1 MMMQQ
6 NKTKSALYTAGC
18 VFGTSVILPYLSIL
32 DSSYQIPWI
41 RIGNA
46 SVSLSMLLFLLEMI
60 VVIIPIRTLCK
71 KMMEQECGMQILYWL
86 AGFWIFGLTILDG
99 ALLMAGGVNVI
110 LLGILTLSALLLAG
124 GSLVILWRLLQVKN
138 GLRKPSILFD

>member
-1 MMMQQ
+1 
-6 NKTKSALYTAGC
+6 
-18 VFGTSVILPYLSIL
+18 
-32 DSSYQIPWI
+32 
-41 RIGNA
+41 
-46 SVSLSMLLFLLEMI
+46 
-60 VVIIPIRTLCK
+60 
-71 KMMEQECGMQILYWL
+71 MQILYWL